1 MSARTHFIILL
12 LLLSVA
18 GLSSAQSLEEMKAR
32 AEAAGGTKQIELYAD
47 LARKALEV
55 ADQEYT
61 SGNVAQGQAHFF
73 DSATYAEKASE
84 EARQSG
90 KRLKQTEISLRKL
103 AEKMQE
109 IKRSLS
115 VEDRS
120 PIEPA
125 IQRVEQARNKL
136 LERMFGKEAR

>member
-1 MSARTHFIILL
+1 MSTRTPFIILL
-12 LLLSVA
+12 LLLPLA
-18 GLSSAQSLEEMKAR
+18 TLSMAQSLEEMKAR
-32 AEAAGGTKQIELYAD
+32 AEAASGSKQIELYAD

-55 ADQEYT
+55 SDQDYT
-61 SGNVAQGQAHFF
+61 SGNVTQGQTHFF

-90 KRLKQTEISLRKL
+90 KRLKQTEIALRKL

-109 IKRSLS
+109 IKHSLS
-115 VEDRS
+115 VEDRA

-125 IQRVEQARNKL
+125 IQRVEQARSKL